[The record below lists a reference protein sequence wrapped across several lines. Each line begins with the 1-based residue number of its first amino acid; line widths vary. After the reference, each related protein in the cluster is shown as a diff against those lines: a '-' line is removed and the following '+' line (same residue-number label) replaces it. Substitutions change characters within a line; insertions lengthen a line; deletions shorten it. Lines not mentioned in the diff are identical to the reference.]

1 MPNELPS
8 EDAAELRRRVAR
20 LEEER
25 AALEEQVRTL
35 NRAKTTMELLAG
47 VAHDLAAALTGVVW
61 CSEALCRRLEAHDP
75 ELSEGVADF
84 VGAADFARQLAR
96 RLVLVS
102 RQPDVATDSYLLAEV
117 VRESLELLETLRP
130 PRARLNVSMVSCEHL
145 WVHGN
150 ADQLQQ
156 IVLNLVANA
165 FDALASDGGSVTVTL
180 AASEAPPAGAARAL
194 AEPECGWG
202 HLRVRDDGRGMDAE
216 TQARIFEPFFTTK
229 DTQGGSGLGL
239 VVVKRVVE
247 RHGGFM
253 TLRSSAGEGTTVDVF
268 LPRIPRPSAADG
280 L

>member
-1 MPNELPS
+1 MPNERPS
-8 EDAAELRRRVAR
+8 EDAAELRQRVAR
-20 LEEER
+20 LEDER

-35 NRAKTTMELLAG
+35 NRAKTSMELLAG

-61 CSEALCRRLEAHDP
+61 CSQALCRRLEAHDP

-96 RLVLVS
+96 RLVLIS

-117 VRESLELLETLRP
+117 VRESLALLETLRP
-130 PRARLNVSMVSCEHL
+130 PKARMNATFADCAQL

-156 IVLNLVANA
+156 IVINLVANA
-165 FDALASDGGSVTVTL
+165 FDALPSAGGTVSVTLDVSESP
-180 AASEAPPAGAARAL
+180 AAAAARSL
-194 AEPECGWG
+194 SEPDRGWG
-202 HLRVRDDGRGMDAE
+202 HLRVRDDGRGMDE
-216 TQARIFEPFFTTK
+216 QTLARVFEPFFTTK
-229 DTQGGSGLGL
+229 DAQGGSGLGL

-253 TLRSSAGEGTTVDVF
+253 TVRSAAGEGTTVDVF
-268 LPRIPRPSAADG
+268 LPSIPGPSAADRA
-280 L
+280 